1 MPKLFQINVVS
12 NVLSTGKI
20 CEDIGQVAL
29 SNGWES
35 YVAYGRLSKPSAS
48 TEYRIGSSYSV
59 YRHYAEHRL
68 FDREGLSSKC
78 ATHKLVEYMEE
89 VKPDVILMHNMH
101 DHYLNYPI
109 LFRYLATLST
119 PVVWVQHDCWAFT
132 GGCMYFDMLECDKWK
147 TECVGCPEK
156 RAVFC
161 NLSLK
166 QFNLKKELL
175 ANLKSLT
182 FVPVSNWLG
191 ELLKHSVQGHRPI
204 KVIHNGVD
212 IHIFRPLPKVLG
224 KEYDF
229 EILGVAADWI
239 PRKGLYELYKL
250 RERLDSSIGITLVG
264 LTQKQIDDL
273 PKGIRGIQKTTSLQ
287 ALVQLY
293 SDSDVFVNPT
303 FSDNF
308 PTTNIEALA
317 CGTPVITYNTG
328 GSPEA
333 IDETTGIV
341 VERDDIEGLVRAV
354 QYIRDGIES
363 NMAFTQ
369 EQCRQR
375 VEAHFDKEKCFK
387 KYLNLFDSLLW

>member
-20 CEDIGQVAL
+20 CEDIGKVVL

-35 YVAYGRLSKPSAS
+35 YVAYGRLSNPSAS
-48 TEYRIGSSYSV
+48 TEYRIGSSHSV
-59 YRHYAEHRL
+59 YKHYVEHRL

-78 ATHKLVEYMEE
+78 ATHKLVEYLKE
-89 VKPDVILMHNMH
+89 VKPDVILMHNIH

-109 LFRYLATLST
+109 LFRYLSTLTT
-119 PVVWVQHDCWAFT
+119 PVIWVQHDCWAFT
-132 GGCMYFDMLECDKWK
+132 GGCMYFDMLECEKWK
-147 TECVGCPEK
+147 KGCVGCPEK

-161 NLSLK
+161 NLSSM
-166 QFNLKKELL
+166 QFNQKKELL
-175 ANLKSLT
+175 ANLKNLT

-191 ELLKHSVQGHRPI
+191 GLLKHSVQGHRPI
-204 KVIHNGVD
+204 KIIHNGVD
-212 IHIFRPLPKVLG
+212 IRIFKPLPKASV
-224 KEYDF
+224 KKYDF

-239 PRKGLYELYKL
+239 PRKGLYEFYKL
-250 RERLDSSIGITLVG
+250 RERLDSSIGIILVG

-293 SDSDVFVNPT
+293 SDSNVFVNPT

-333 IDETTGIV
+333 IDETTGVV
-341 VERDDIEGLVRAV
+341 VEQGDIKGLVRAI

-369 EQCRQR
+369 ERCRKR
-375 VEAHFDKEKCFK
+375 AEAHFDKEKCFK
-387 KYLNLFDSLLW
+387 KYLNLFDNLLR